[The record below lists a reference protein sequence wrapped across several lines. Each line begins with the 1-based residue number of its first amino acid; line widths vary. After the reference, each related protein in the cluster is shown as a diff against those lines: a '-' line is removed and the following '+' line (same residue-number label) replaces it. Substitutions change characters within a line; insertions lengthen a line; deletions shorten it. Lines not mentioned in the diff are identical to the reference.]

1 MGKVLVVDD
10 QPNIVR
16 LLQFHLEKEH
26 DVFIAFNG
34 QEALDLVDRECP
46 QLIIL
51 DVVMPVLDGYR
62 VLHRLKSNPQTRAIT
77 VIMLTKKDEP
87 DDVILGYNVGAD
99 YYVSKPF
106 NVSDIV
112 ALVRRHLGARPAD
125 AE

>member
-26 DVFIAFNG
+26 EVFTAFNG
-34 QEALDLVDRECP
+34 QEALEVVERERP
-46 QLIIL
+46 DVVLL

-62 VLHRLKSNPQTRAIT
+62 VLHRIKSNPETAATT

-87 DDVILGYNVGAD
+87 DDVMLGYNVGAD

-106 NVSDIV
+106 NVSDVV
-112 ALVRRHLGARPAD
+112 ALVRHSLAAGDAD
-125 AE
+125 G